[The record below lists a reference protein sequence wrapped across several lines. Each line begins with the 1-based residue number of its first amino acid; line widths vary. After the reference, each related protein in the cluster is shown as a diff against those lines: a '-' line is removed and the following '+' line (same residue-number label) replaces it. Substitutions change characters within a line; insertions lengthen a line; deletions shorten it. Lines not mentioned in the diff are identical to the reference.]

1 VHKILA
7 AATAAKSGVVCFV
20 WFVVE
25 NQTTICHTK
34 GSEEMYS

>member
-1 VHKILA
+1 MEHIKFSALFV
-7 AATAAKSGVVCFV
+7 GNVVCFV

-34 GSEEMYS
+34 GSEEMYF